1 MEFTS
6 QTVQV
11 AKSPAELFAL
21 FDNLENMKLFM
32 PDSVERF
39 EADENTFVFGLKGM
53 PDVRLLVDE
62 KKAPSLMKF
71 KAASS
76 KLDFTLACVVAES
89 AGGSAVHYEFLGNF
103 NPMMKMM
110 VERPLKRFIEEL
122 AEATAKL

>member
-1 MEFTS
+1 MNIESKEVQISKSADEF
-6 QTVQV
+6 
-11 AKSPAELFAL
+11 FAL
-21 FDNLENMKLFM
+21 MEDLNNMKLLM

-62 KKAPSLMKF
+62 IRKPDLLKF

-76 KLDFTLACVVAES
+76 KLDFTLS
-89 AGGSAVHYEFLGNF
+89 AHLKENADGASLRYSFEGKF

-110 VERPLKRFIEEL
+110 VEKPLTRFIEDLTES
-122 AEATAKL
+122 TAKL